1 MRMIPSKNK
10 PPPIGFILKSIVEV
24 MKEAFP
30 VNRIARTIVKVLI
43 ETLGKCF
50 FPPSFFFSF
59 NVVQLFSDFFEML
72 FATFIYIKIFTI
84 GFKSLKVL
92 FFVSL

>member
-43 ETLGKCF
+43 EGFGGQATLELGYEEVK
-50 FPPSFFFSF
+50 
-59 NVVQLFSDFFEML
+59 LLD
-72 FATFIYIKIFTI
+72 K
-84 GFKSLKVL
+84 
-92 FFVSL
+92 